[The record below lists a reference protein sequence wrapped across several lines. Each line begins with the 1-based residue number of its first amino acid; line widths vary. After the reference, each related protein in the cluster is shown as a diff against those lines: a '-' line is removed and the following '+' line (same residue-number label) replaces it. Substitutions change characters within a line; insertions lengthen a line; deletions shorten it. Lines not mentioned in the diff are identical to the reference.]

1 MWLRSWVYRAV
12 AVWLVFLSV
21 TIVWSEV
28 TFSIDPPNHDIHLS
42 FFAFLVYAGHK
53 FQNYITVEVNK
64 RRLE

>member
-1 MWLRSWVYRAV
+1 MCLG
-12 AVWLVFLSV
+12 FLSI

-53 FQNYITVEVNK
+53 FQNYITVEVRERGGEGRGVK
-64 RRLE
+64 MLLRKSG

>member
-1 MWLRSWVYRAV
+1 MC
-12 AVWLVFLSV
+12 LVFLSV